1 MSVAQLSRLVLSFIH
16 WSSVKDVVHVRV
28 CARVF
33 VGTYVRARARGVC
46 RLIVVCLYLVTLP
59 HIPALLVSM
68 TQRVLTSRVVSFF
81 AGPHVVM

>member
-16 WSSVKDVVHVRV
+16 WSSVKDVVHV